1 MGAEAAIFSW
11 HFCLEIC
18 QESQNPVYPNGKEI
32 KLVWKRST
40 DMTERLTVKHMV
52 LGAFFLALGM
62 ILPFFTGQIPAV
74 GSMLLPMHIPVL
86 LCGYVCGWQWG
97 LLVGLVA
104 PLLRS
109 AVWGMPPMMPVAA
122 AMAFELAAYGAVT
135 GFLYGKMDKSP
146 VSIYISLL
154 SAMAAGRIVWGV
166 VSVFLYGI
174 MGKAFS
180 VSLFLSGALFTAIP
194 GIVLQLVLIPVIVAS
209 LEKARVIK

>member
-1 MGAEAAIFSW
+1 
-11 HFCLEIC
+11 
-18 QESQNPVYPNGKEI
+18 
-32 KLVWKRST
+32 
-40 DMTERLTVKHMV
+40 MTERLTVKHMV

-97 LLVGLVA
+97 LLVGLVT

-135 GFLYGKMDKSP
+135 GFLYGKMEKSP

-166 VSVFLYGI
+166 VSVFLYGKI
-174 MGKAFS
+174 IFGFS
-180 VSLFLSGALFTAIP
+180 VFKRGAVYRHSRNCAPIGSDPCDRGFP
-194 GIVLQLVLIPVIVAS
+194 GEGQSYKIEQ
-209 LEKARVIK
+209 KTW